1 MRNEQKIRQVLDDTL
16 KRHNVRQAFKLLEPK
31 DFTFEEFESLLISTC
46 KVAKGIV
53 SFKKAYNG
61 PSEITK
67 VFLVLWHD
75 KIKEDGLR
83 KQLGSFYN
91 SFDFS
96 RHTSCFYSAFDFQL
110 YLKALSL
117 VSLLRSCFGMESN

>member
-1 MRNEQKIRQVLDDTL
+1 LV
-16 KRHNVRQAFKLLEPK
+16 
-31 DFTFEEFESLLISTC
+31 STC

-61 PSEITK
+61 TQELPK
-67 VFLVLWHD
+67 VFLVLWHE
-75 KIKEDGLR
+75 KIKEDGLK

-91 SFDFS
+91 TFDFS
-96 RHTSCFYSAFDFQL
+96 KHTSCFYSAFDFQL

>member
-1 MRNEQKIRQVLDDTL
+1 MRNEKRIKEVLDSTL
-16 KRHNVRQAFKLLEPK
+16 QKHYVKEAFRLLELK
-31 DFTFEEFESLLISTC
+31 DFSFEEFETLLISTC

-61 PSEITK
+61 PSELTK
-67 VFLVLWHD
+67 VFLVVWHD
-75 KIKEDGLR
+75 KLREDGLK

-91 SFDFS
+91 TFDFS
-96 RHTSCFYSAFDFQL
+96 RQTSFYCSAFDFQL

-117 VSLLRSCFGMESN
+117 VSLLRSCFGMEVK

>member
-1 MRNEQKIRQVLDDTL
+1 MRNEQKIKDVLASTL
-16 KRHNVRQAFKLLEPK
+16 QKHHVREAFKLLEVK
-31 DFTFEEFESLLISTC
+31 DFTFEEFESLLVSTC
-46 KVAKGIV
+46 KVSKGIV

-61 PSEITK
+61 TQELPK
-67 VFLVLWHD
+67 VFLVLWHE
-75 KIKEDGLR
+75 KIKEDGLK

-91 SFDFS
+91 TFDFS

-117 VSLLRSCFGMESN
+117 VSLLRSCFGMETK